1 MVPWWSVGP
10 SALADPCMTW
20 RFWDEMGLAHG
31 AMVPTWAGLVCVA
44 QKGAQAVR
52 LSGSVRPRPSERPR
66 EPSLMGPGGEGS
78 RAILGIWGWA
88 WTFPLGHLSLGGG
101 LSSGVCSQPLPESW
115 PCQGPASVRLSFTW
129 KVPRGNPPPP
139 FSQECWGPSG
149 DHGLSWRLGV
159 SLATGA
165 FPSSSVFLQVRP
177 GSNGRAMLW
186 RLVWEVPSPR
196 SERLM
201 TKTLP
206 LTGSGTWPAW
216 RRYPMCDLSRP
227 ILARVLPGQS
237 QGTHIR

>member
-1 MVPWWSVGP
+1 MYDVAFLGRDGAGSWGHGPDVG
-10 SALADPCMTW
+10 
-20 RFWDEMGLAHG
+20 
-31 AMVPTWAGLVCVA
+31 WAGL
-44 QKGAQAVR
+44 R
-52 LSGSVRPRPSERPR
+52 RSEGSPGRPSVWLGEAS
-66 EPSLMGPGGEGS
+66 SLRKAPGALTDGAWGEGS

-115 PCQGPASVRLSFTW
+115 PCQGPASVRLSVTW